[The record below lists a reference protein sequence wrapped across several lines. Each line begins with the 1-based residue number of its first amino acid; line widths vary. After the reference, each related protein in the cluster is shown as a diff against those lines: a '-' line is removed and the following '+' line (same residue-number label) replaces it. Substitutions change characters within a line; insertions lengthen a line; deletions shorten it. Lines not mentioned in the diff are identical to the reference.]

1 MTTDDRR
8 TRKKAKRS
16 SGVATISDVATEAG
30 VSVATVSRVMNG
42 NPTVAVELATRVREV
57 AQRFNYSPSVL
68 GRNLSLGKT
77 RTVALVVPDV
87 TNPMFQEV
95 LRGVTTAAAEDEY
108 RVLIADLAENA
119 AEGATITLDARSRCD
134 AAILVS
140 PRLPETQLRSMLG
153 GLTPAVV
160 INRHLPGSGLPSLVV
175 DHAAGVRDAIHHLHG
190 LGHHEVAYVAG
201 NPLSAADQ
209 LRRDGISAAQR
220 EFPRLNLQVLPGGA
234 QIDDGYAAAAAVLAS
249 GATAV
254 LCHNDLV
261 AFGLMAYA
269 REQGVSVPRDLS
281 VIGFDDIQFARYAHP
296 ALTTLA
302 APHREL
308 GARAWRELS
317 AVIRGGTP
325 STGALWF
332 APQLVVRDSTAPPA
346 PRSP

>member
-1 MTTDDRR
+1 
-8 TRKKAKRS
+8 
-16 SGVATISDVATEAG
+16 
-30 VSVATVSRVMNG
+30 
-42 NPTVAVELATRVREV
+42 VREV
-57 AQRFNYSPSVL
+57 AEKLHYSPSVL

-95 LRGVTTAAAEDEY
+95 LRGVTTAAAQDEY

-140 PRLPETQLRSMLG
+140 PRLPETQLRSMLS

-175 DHAAGVRDAIHHLHG
+175 DHAAGVRAALHHLYDQ
-190 LGHHEVAYVAG
+190 GHREIAYVAG

-209 LRRDGISAAQR
+209 LRRDGISEAQQELPDVR
-220 EFPRLNLQVLPGGA
+220 VQVLPGGA
-234 QIDDGYAAAAAVLAS
+234 QIDDGYAAADAVLAA
-249 GATAV
+249 GVTAV
-254 LCHNDLV
+254 VCHNDLV
-261 AFGLMAYA
+261 AFGLMARA
-269 REQGVSVPRDLS
+269 REVGVSVPKDLS
-281 VIGFDDIQFARYAHP
+281 VVGFDDIQFARYAQP

-317 AVIRGGTP
+317 AVISGGAPT
-325 STGALWF
+325 TGALWF
-332 APQLVVRDSTAPPA
+332 APELVVRDSTAPPGVT
-346 PRSP
+346 SE